1 MTKRRNPPPCGPGL
15 CHLPEKISQKTG
27 RVGVGYYYSPSM
39 YFASWKLKPIPGHRT
54 PNIGPAGK
62 DFAEIGGA
70 GARSTDRKISQK
82 DICVGAGREYLT
94 MDRRGVCYTAVNR
107 WGVEKK
113 MRWVGWAGLK
123 LGLVVTTKISG
134 TGHFAKKI
142 SQKCGAAPSTEKSS
156 QKDRMGGGRRLK
168 MTSIYG
174 IWNGNEIW
182 QA

>member
-70 GARSTDRKISQK
+70 GVGCSLETGLLSLRLGLRTGRK

-107 WGVEKK
+107 WGVEK
-113 MRWVGWAGLK
+113 
-123 LGLVVTTKISG
+123 
-134 TGHFAKKI
+134 I
-142 SQKCGAAPSTEKSS
+142 SQKCGGYLGLATSPRRFRRNAARWSGLFRTRVGYYHLDSLELGPLYREEFAE
-156 QKDRMGGGRRLK
+156 R
-168 MTSIYG
+168 
-174 IWNGNEIW
+174 
-182 QA
+182 

>member
-1 MTKRRNPPPCGPGL
+1 
-15 CHLPEKISQKTG
+15 
-27 RVGVGYYYSPSM
+27 M

-70 GARSTDRKISQK
+70 GVGCSLETGLLSLRLGLRTGRK

-134 TGHFAKKI
+134 TGHFAKK
-142 SQKCGAAPSTEKSS
+142 SS

>member
-70 GARSTDRKISQK
+70 GVYGPEDFAERYLRGCGSGIPDYGPPWRLLYGGEPVGSREENAVGGLSRPEVGVGSYYQDIWDWPLRQEENAARWSGLFRTR
-82 DICVGAGREYLT
+82 VGYYHLDSLELGPLYRE
-94 MDRRGVCYTAVNR
+94 
-107 WGVEKK
+107 E
-113 MRWVGWAGLK
+113 
-123 LGLVVTTKISG
+123 
-134 TGHFAKKI
+134 FA
-142 SQKCGAAPSTEKSS
+142 E
-156 QKDRMGGGRRLK
+156 R
-168 MTSIYG
+168 
-174 IWNGNEIW
+174 
-182 QA
+182 